1 MIDFEQMFAN
11 WESAFL
17 AKGFAEDLQWSYNFQ
32 QLFLMYE
39 FILLKMVML
48 YEMFRTPLS
57 ENLVKDMKII
67 VNHITIYIYN
77 ICRRYC

>member
-17 AKGFAEDLQWSYNFQ
+17 AKGFAKDLHWSYNFQ
-32 QLFLMYE
+32 QLLLTYE
-39 FILLKMVML
+39 FILLKMVIQ

-77 ICRRYC
+77 ISRRYC